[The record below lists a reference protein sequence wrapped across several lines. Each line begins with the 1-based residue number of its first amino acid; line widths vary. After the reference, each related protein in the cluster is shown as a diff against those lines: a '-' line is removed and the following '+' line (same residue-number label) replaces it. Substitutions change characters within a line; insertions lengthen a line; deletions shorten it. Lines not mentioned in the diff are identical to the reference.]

1 MCTKWTRTSLLIA
14 MLAAAPVAWADG
26 SQTANQKGGADPAT
40 KALPASASATGKA
53 NAFGQKGATHS
64 QSSGQNQSGG
74 ADPATKALPAS
85 ASDTA
90 KANAF
95 GVQGAKSKAAH
106 QAAQAAAAQ
115 AAHAAAAGAQAQP
128 PGAGASRP
136 AAAATA
142 NASATGTT
150 NGLDRA
156 AAGSANGQ
164 ASTHRH

>member
-1 MCTKWTRTSLLIA
+1 MCTKWTRTTLLIA

-26 SQTANQKGGADPAT
+26 NQKGGADPAT
-40 KALPASASATGKA
+40 KTLPATTSDTAKT

-64 QSSGQNQSGG
+64 QAGGQSGQNQGGG
-74 ADPATKALPAS
+74 ADPATKTLPAT

-106 QAAQAAAAQ
+106 QAAHAAASE
-115 AAHAAAAGAQAQP
+115 AAHAAVAGGQAQP
-128 PGAGASRP
+128 PGAGTSRP

-142 NASATGTT
+142 NAST
-150 NGLDRA
+150 NGVTNGFDRA
-156 AAGSANGQ
+156 AAGSTNGQ
-164 ASTHRH
+164 GSTHRH